1 MPHNLTGSE
10 FRRRAFDLKLCYT
23 RRLIAL
29 FDVAPFRGL
38 VPDTEHAKPRRL
50 IGGRLPPPPAGVFAE
65 PPGFHGVRVDGE
77 RVEAAFEALLAQMR
91 PTLWAPRDKLSIL
104 ALSGGGAGGAFGAGA
119 LVGLTKANA
128 RPRFQIVTG
137 VSTGALIAP
146 FAFLGPEWDERL
158 TDAFTGGHSAALL
171 SVRGFTGLGAG
182 LYRSDP
188 LEALV
193 SRFMAPDVVEAV
205 GREHLAGRRL
215 FVATTNLDTQR
226 PIIWDMGAIAAHGGD
241 EALKLFIDVLTA
253 SASLPG
259 LFPPRMMDVEAQG
272 EIYQEMHLDGGVCAP
287 LFIAPEDLVL
297 NPAVRRALR
306 GGGVYAIVN
315 TTLDTVDRVTPL
327 GAMPIAVR
335 SFETMLRF
343 SYRAAVQS
351 AAAFCDRHDLSFKS
365 ASIPNDYAGSNMLKF
380 DKAVMLAI
388 FDHGVRLAE
397 AGELWNQ
404 RR

>member
-1 MPHNLTGSE
+1 M
-10 FRRRAFDLKLCYT
+10 
-23 RRLIAL
+23 
-29 FDVAPFRGL
+29 FDVAQIRGL
-38 VPDTEHAKPRRL
+38 VSDNDHPRPRRL
-50 IGGRLPPPPAGVFAE
+50 IGGRLPPPPTGVTAQPAGFD
-65 PPGFHGVRVDGE
+65 GVRVDGE
-77 RVEAAFEALLAQMR
+77 HVEAALQSLLSQMR
-91 PTLWAPRDKLSIL
+91 PGLWARRDKLSIL

-119 LVGLTKANA
+119 LVGLTKAKA
-128 RPRFQIVTG
+128 RPHFQIITG

-146 FAFLGPEWDERL
+146 FAFLGSDWDERL
-158 TDAFTGGHSAALL
+158 TDAFTGGHAEALL
-171 SVRGFTGLGAG
+171 SVRGFTGLGPG

-193 SRFMAPDVVEAV
+193 RRFMAPDVVEAV
-205 GREHLAGRRL
+205 AREHRRGRRL
-215 FVATTNLDTQR
+215 FVATTNLDTQK

-259 LFPPRMMDVEAQG
+259 LFPPRMMDVEAEG
-272 EIYQEMHLDGGVCAP
+272 HRYQEMHLDGGVCAP

-297 NPAVRRALR
+297 NPAIRRALR

-315 TTLDTVDRVTPL
+315 TTLGTVDRVTPL

-351 AAAFCDRHDLSFKS
+351 ASAFCDRHDLSFKS

-380 DKAVMLAI
+380 DKDVMLAI
-388 FDHGVRLAE
+388 FEHGLRLAE
-397 AGELWNQ
+397 AGELWN
-404 RR
+404 RRP

>member
-1 MPHNLTGSE
+1 M
-10 FRRRAFDLKLCYT
+10 KLCYT
-23 RRLIAL
+23 GKLAAL
-29 FDVAPFRGL
+29 FDVAQFRGL
-38 VPDTEHAKPRRL
+38 VSDTEHTKPRRL
-50 IGGRLPPPPAGVFAE
+50 FGGRLPPPPAGVFAE
-65 PPGFHGVRVDGE
+65 PAGFNGVRVDGS
-77 RVEAAFEALLAQMR
+77 RVEAALQAQLSQMR
-91 PTLWAPRDKLSIL
+91 PNLWVRREKLSIL

-119 LVGLTKANA
+119 LVGLTKSRA

-146 FAFLGPEWDERL
+146 FAFLGSAWDERL

-171 SVRGFTGLGAG
+171 SVRGFTGLGPG

-193 SRFMAPDVVEAV
+193 TRFMAADVVEAV
-205 GREHLAGRRL
+205 AREHLGGRRL

-226 PIIWDMGAIAAHGGD
+226 PVIWDMGAIAAHGGD
-241 EALKLFIDVLTA
+241 RAMKLFIYVLTA

-259 LFPPRMMDVEAQG
+259 LFPPRMMEVEAGG
-272 EIYQEMHLDGGVCAP
+272 ETYQEMHLDGGVCAP

-297 NPAVRRALR
+297 NPAIRRALR

-351 AAAFCDRHDLSFKS
+351 ASAFCERHDLSFKS

-380 DKAVMLAI
+380 DQAVMLAI
-388 FDHGVRLAE
+388 FERGVRLAE
-397 AGELWNQ
+397 AGELWGK
-404 RR
+404 RA

>member
-1 MPHNLTGSE
+1 M
-10 FRRRAFDLKLCYT
+10 
-23 RRLIAL
+23 
-29 FDVAPFRGL
+29 FDVAQFRGL

-50 IGGRLPPPPAGVFAE
+50 VGGRLPPPPPGVFAE
-65 PPGFHGVRVDGE
+65 PPGFHGVRVDGG
-77 RVEAAFEALLAQMR
+77 RVEAAFEALVTQMR
-91 PTLWAPRDKLSIL
+91 PSLWAPRDKLSLL

-119 LVGLTKANA
+119 LVGLTKAKA

-171 SVRGFTGLGAG
+171 SVRGFTGIGPG

-193 SRFMAPDVVEAV
+193 SRFMAPDLVEAV
-205 GREHLAGRRL
+205 AREHNAGRRL
-215 FVATTNLDTQR
+215 FVATTNLDTQK

-241 EALKLFIDVLTA
+241 KALKLFIDVLTA

-259 LFPPRMMDVEAQG
+259 LFPPRMMDVEAEGQT
-272 EIYQEMHLDGGVCAP
+272 YQEMHLDGGVCAP

-297 NPAVRRALR
+297 NPAIRRALR

-315 TTLDTVDRVTPL
+315 TTLDTVDRVTPM

-351 AAAFCDRHDLSFKS
+351 AEAFCDRHDLSFKS

-380 DKAVMLAI
+380 DQAVMRAI
-388 FDHGVRLAE
+388 YERGVTLAE
-397 AGELWNQ
+397 TGELWSK
-404 RR
+404 RA

>member
-1 MPHNLTGSE
+1 M
-10 FRRRAFDLKLCYT
+10 
-23 RRLIAL
+23 
-29 FDVAPFRGL
+29 FDVAQIRGL
-38 VPDTEHAKPRRL
+38 VSDSEHAKPRRL
-50 IGGRLPPPPAGVFAE
+50 FGGRLPPPPAGVFAE
-65 PPGFHGVRVDGE
+65 PAGFSGVRVDGS
-77 RVEAAFEALLAQMR
+77 RVEAALQAQLSQMR
-91 PTLWAPRDKLSIL
+91 PNLWARREKLSIL
-104 ALSGGGAGGAFGAGA
+104 ALSGGGAGGALGAGA
-119 LVGLTKANA
+119 LVGLTKAKA

-146 FAFLGPEWDERL
+146 FAFLGSAWDERL

-171 SVRGFTGLGAG
+171 SVRGFTGLGPG

-193 SRFMAPDVVEAV
+193 ARFMAPDVVEAV
-205 GREHLAGRRL
+205 AREHLGGRRL
-215 FVATTNLDTQR
+215 FAATTNLDTQR
-226 PIIWDMGAIAAHGGD
+226 PVIWDMGAIAAHGGD
-241 EALKLFIDVLTA
+241 EAMKLFIDVLTA

-259 LFPPRMMDVEAQG
+259 LFPPRMMEVEAGG
-272 EIYQEMHLDGGVCAP
+272 ETYQEMHLDGGVCAP

-297 NPAVRRALR
+297 NPAIRRALR

-351 AAAFCDRHDLSFKS
+351 ASAFCERHDLSFKS

-380 DKAVMLAI
+380 DQSVMLAI
-388 FDHGVRLAE
+388 FERGVRLAE
-397 AGELWNQ
+397 AGELWGK
-404 RR
+404 RA